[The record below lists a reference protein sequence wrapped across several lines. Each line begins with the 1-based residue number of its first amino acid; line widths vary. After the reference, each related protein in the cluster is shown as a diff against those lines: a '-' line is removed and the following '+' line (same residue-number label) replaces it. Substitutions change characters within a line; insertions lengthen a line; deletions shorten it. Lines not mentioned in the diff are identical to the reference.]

1 MKRTLTL
8 FALLFL
14 GSIRLVQAQAPAQTQ
29 SPAPAQ
35 AQKPAEKPKMQFM
48 GAYDGGQPG
57 ASIYKL
63 FDPTDDVV
71 CYVLTPEIAGRKQ
84 NDAGVWLYEG
94 NSAGSISCL
103 KVKVLVVPVANQ
115 APGPAQS
122 APTAAP
128 KTPQINKNG
137 MVQ

>member
-1 MKRTLTL
+1 MNRTRTL
-8 FALLFL
+8 FGLLFL
-14 GSIRLVQAQAPAQTQ
+14 GSIGLAQSQTQTPAQT
-29 SPAPAQ
+29 
-35 AQKPAEKPKMQFM
+35 QKPAEKPKMQFM

-57 ASIYKL
+57 VSIYKL

-84 NDAGVWLYEG
+84 DASGTWIYEG

-103 KVKVLVVPVANQ
+103 KVKVLVVPVGNP
-115 APGPAQS
+115 APGPAQV
-122 APTAAP
+122 APTTAP
-128 KTPQINKNG
+128 KAPNAKINKNG

>member
-1 MKRTLTL
+1 MYTTLMNRTQAL
-8 FALLFL
+8 FALLFFS
-14 GSIRLVQAQAPAQTQ
+14 GIGLVQAQ
-29 SPAPAQ
+29 APAQ

-57 ASIYKL
+57 VSIYKL

-84 NDAGVWLYEG
+84 NEAGVWLYEG

-103 KVKVLVVPVANQ
+103 KVKVLVVPVGNP
-115 APGPAQS
+115 APGTAQA
-122 APTAAP
+122 APTTAP
-128 KTPQINKNG
+128 KAPNAKINKDG
-137 MVQ
+137 TVQ

>member
-1 MKRTLTL
+1 MMKKILTL

-14 GSIRLVQAQAPAQTQ
+14 ANIGFVN
-29 SPAPAQ
+29 AQ

-57 ASIYKL
+57 VSIYKL

-71 CYVLTPEIAGRKQ
+71 CYVLTPDIAGRKQ
-84 NDAGVWLYEG
+84 NEAGVWIYEG

-103 KVKVLVVPVANQ
+103 KVKVLVVPVGNQ
-115 APGPAQS
+115 ASAPAQ
-122 APTAAP
+122 ATPTTAP
-128 KTPQINKNG
+128 KASKAKINKDG
-137 MVQ
+137 TVQ

>member
-8 FALLFL
+8 FVLLFL
-14 GSIRLVQAQAPAQTQ
+14 VSIGLAQAQAQAPAPVQA
-29 SPAPAQ
+29 PAP
-35 AQKPAEKPKMQFM
+35 KPAEKPKMQFM

-57 ASIYKL
+57 VSIYKL
-63 FDPTDDVV
+63 FDPTDEVV
-71 CYVLTPEIAGRKQ
+71 CYVLTPDIAGRKQ
-84 NDAGVWLYEG
+84 DAAGVWIYEG

-103 KVKVLVVPVANQ
+103 KVKVLVVPVGNQ
-115 APGPAQS
+115 APGPAQP

>member
-1 MKRTLTL
+1 MNRTQTL
-8 FALLFL
+8 FALLFFS
-14 GSIRLVQAQAPAQTQ
+14 GIGLVQAQAPA
-29 SPAPAQ
+29 P

-57 ASIYKL
+57 VSIYKL

-84 NDAGVWLYEG
+84 DAAGNWIYEG

-103 KVKVLVVPVANQ
+103 KVKVLVVPVGNPAS
-115 APGPAQS
+115 GPAQA
-122 APTAAP
+122 APTTAP
-128 KTPQINKNG
+128 KAPNAKINKDG
-137 MVQ
+137 TVQ

>member
-1 MKRTLTL
+1 MKRILTL
-8 FALLFL
+8 FALLFF
-14 GSIRLVQAQAPAQTQ
+14 GSIGL
-29 SPAPAQ
+29 APAQ
-35 AQKPAEKPKMQFM
+35 AQAPVPVQAPAPKPAEKPKMQFM

-57 ASIYKL
+57 VSIYKL

-84 NDAGVWLYEG
+84 NEAGVWLYEG

-103 KVKVLVVPVANQ
+103 KVKVLVVPVGNQ

-128 KTPQINKNG
+128 KAPQINKNG

>member
-1 MKRTLTL
+1 MNRTQTL
-8 FALLFL
+8 FRLLFFSTL
-14 GSIRLVQAQAPAQTQ
+14 GLVQAQAQ
-29 SPAPAQ
+29 SPAL

-57 ASIYKL
+57 VSIYKL

-84 NDAGVWLYEG
+84 NEAGVWIFEG

-103 KVKVLVVPVANQ
+103 KVKVLVVPVGNP
-115 APGPAQS
+115 APGPAQA
-122 APTAAP
+122 APTTAP
-128 KTPQINKNG
+128 KKPNAKINKDG
-137 MVQ
+137 LVQ

>member
-1 MKRTLTL
+1 MKTNALSFAML
-8 FALLFL
+8 FWA
-14 GSIRLVQAQAPAQTQ
+14 SIGLAQAQTQAQAP
-29 SPAPAQ
+29 
-35 AQKPAEKPKMQFM
+35 KPPEKPKMQFM

-57 ASIYKL
+57 VSIYKL

-84 NDAGVWLYEG
+84 DAAGVWIYEG

-103 KVKVLVVPVANQ
+103 KVKVLVVPVSNQ
-115 APGPAQS
+115 APGPAQP
-122 APTAAP
+122 APAAAP
-128 KTPQINKNG
+128 NTPKAKINKNG

>member
-1 MKRTLTL
+1 MYTTHMNRTRTL
-8 FALLFL
+8 FVLLFL
-14 GSIRLVQAQAPAQTQ
+14 GSIGLAQAP
-29 SPAPAQ
+29 SPAQ
-35 AQKPAEKPKMQFM
+35 AQKPAEKPKMQYM

-57 ASIYKL
+57 VSIYKL

-84 NDAGVWLYEG
+84 DPAGNWIYEG

-103 KVKVLVVPVANQ
+103 KVKVLVVPVSNQ
-115 APGPAQS
+115 APGPAQP
-122 APTAAP
+122 APTASP
-128 KTPQINKNG
+128 KTPQINKDG